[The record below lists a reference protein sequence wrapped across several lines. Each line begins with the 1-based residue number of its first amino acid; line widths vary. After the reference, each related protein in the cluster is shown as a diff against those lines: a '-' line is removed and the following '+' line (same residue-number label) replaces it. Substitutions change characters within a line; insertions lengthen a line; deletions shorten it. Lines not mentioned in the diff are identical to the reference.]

1 MTKYLTLVAPR
12 RPTLQSSKNVS
23 ARGQPT
29 DAKNGFGP
37 NFDWAAFQQTDE
49 LQDQVVRLT
58 KELEQKI
65 DENEKLS
72 DAVLTLTKELEL
84 NESQGNTEVAKNLA
98 KKNKEW
104 RLLVQKK
111 EAEVYRLK
119 TELQELR
126 DGGEVGRAQPAPRE
140 KTQDEKDE
148 QITELKSSV
157 KEWKERYKTVSMN
170 KIDFRKKIHDANAQ
184 AQKARKL
191 LIEEVGDEKV
201 VQELL
206 DSRSRSKKDTAK
218 WRGRAQQISILQ
230 SKVRELKKK
239 LGGGPKKGA
248 PLSFQERQE
257 QNVTK
262 AAERKK
268 FQEQLAREQEATA
281 EAQSKIATL
290 KRKYDA
296 SRARSKI
303 LEKNVHK
310 MKEQIKVLL
319 AKSDSD
325 DKYIDRLKKNLA
337 KNTQRMESTL
347 ATSVMKP
354 KEALDIRGQLKEK
367 DRVIA
372 RQAQQMAK
380 LQTKL
385 GSARAST
392 AEDFKTAVQ
401 SWDFADKE
409 RQIVT
414 LTAQNKK
421 QAEILQHYA
430 QTLQDAKIK
439 IASVTEGR
447 DEMDRKFEVL
457 KKRLE
462 NRKTIKPVT
471 KDQIQ
476 KLNEKIATMS
486 DDLSRMKAAR
496 ERDVAHYE
504 REVQLARE
512 LLEEQKQAIQA
523 DREAMKKK
531 FMQAMK
537 NIQG

>member
-1 MTKYLTLVAPR
+1 MDADNSNA
-12 RPTLQSSKNVS
+12 SSKNVS